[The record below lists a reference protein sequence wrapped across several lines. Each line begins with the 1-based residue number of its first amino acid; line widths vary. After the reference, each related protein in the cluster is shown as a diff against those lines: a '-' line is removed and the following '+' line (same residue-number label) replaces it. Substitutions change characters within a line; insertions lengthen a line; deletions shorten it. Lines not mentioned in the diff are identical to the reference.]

1 MNRRFFLLL
10 LLFFLHPSFS
20 FSREIQQSDSLT
32 SLQKDSLTFAEAPWD
47 TKLLHFGGIILRQC
61 AFSDSS
67 LFNSNQYVSVL
78 TVRNNFRFD
87 IVADTTLVLT
97 RDFVAYADALAGI
110 NGSFF
115 AWDAP
120 WKSVNYLRVD
130 YNELAPNRLND
141 EGLRSYHQSG
151 CLVVSEKGRLSVHKV
166 PDTLMT
172 QSQTN
177 GWEQTLTGEDVLSSG
192 PVLRIRG
199 QDEPLL
205 TNNFN
210 MARHPRTAVGIRK
223 GGRVILVVVDGRAR
237 EAAGMTMEEL
247 QHIMRWLRSWDA
259 INLDGGGSS
268 TMCVRKNLTHPVQTV
283 NHPSDNRLFD
293 HQGDRKVSNALIVQ

>member
-20 FSREIQQSDSLT
+20 FSRELVQPDSLT
-32 SLQKDSLTFAEAPWD
+32 GLQKDSLTFVEAPWE
-47 TKLLHFGGIILRQC
+47 TKLIHFGGIMFRQC

-67 LFNSNQYVSVL
+67 LFNSNQTISIL

-97 RDFVAYADALAGI
+97 RDFVEYADALAGI

-120 WKSVNYLRVD
+120 WKSVSYLRIND
-130 YNELAPNRLND
+130 RELAPNRLND
-141 EGLRSYHQSG
+141 RGLSSFHQSG
-151 CLVVSEKGRLSVHKV
+151 CIAVSEKGRLSIHKV
-166 PDTLMT
+166 PDTLMKQRET
-172 QSQTN
+172 H

-192 PVLRIRG
+192 PVLRIQG

-210 MARHPRTAVGIRK
+210 LARHPRTAVGIRK
-223 GGRVILVVVDGRAR
+223 GGRVILVVVDGRAQ

-268 TMCVRKNLTHPVQTV
+268 TMCVRKNLRHPVQTV
-283 NHPSDNRLFD
+283 NYPSDNRVFD
-293 HQGDRKVSNALIVQ
+293 HQGDRKVANALVVQ

>member
-10 LLFFLHPSFS
+10 FLFFLQPSFL
-20 FSREIQQSDSLT
+20 FSLEPGQSDSLT
-32 SLQKDSLTFAEAPWD
+32 ANQKDSLIFAEAPWE
-47 TKLLHFGGIILRQC
+47 TKIIHFGGIMLRQY

-67 LFNSNQYVSVL
+67 LFNSNQTISVL

-97 RDFVAYADALAGI
+97 KDFVEFAQALAGI

-120 WKSVNYLRVD
+120 WKSVNYLRV
-130 YNELAPNRLND
+130 NGSELAPNRLN
-141 EGLRSYHQSG
+141 EKGLRSFHQSG
-151 CLVVSEKGRLSVHKV
+151 CLVVSAKGRVSIHKV

-172 QSQTN
+172 RGETN
-177 GWEQTLTGEDVLSSG
+177 DWEKTLTGEDVLSSG
-192 PVLRIRG
+192 PVLRIQG
-199 QDEPLL
+199 KDEMLL
-205 TNNFN
+205 DNSFN
-210 MARHPRTAVGIRK
+210 LTRHPRTAIGIRK
-223 GGRVILVVVDGRAR
+223 GGWVVLVVVDGRAE

-247 QHIMRWLRSWDA
+247 QHIMRWLKSWDA

-268 TMCVRKNLTHPVQTV
+268 TMCVRKNLRQPVQTV

-293 HQGDRKVSNALIVQ
+293 HQGDRKVANALIVQ

>member
-20 FSREIQQSDSLT
+20 FSRDLEQTDSLT
-32 SLQKDSLTFAEAPWD
+32 ALQKDSLTFVQAPWE
-47 TKLLHFGGIILRQC
+47 TKLIHFGGIMLRQY

-67 LFNSNQYVSVL
+67 LFNSNQYVTVL
-78 TVRNNFRFD
+78 AVRNNFRFD
-87 IVADTTLVLT
+87 VVADTTLVLT
-97 RDFVAYADALAGI
+97 MDFVEYADALAGI

-120 WKSVNYLRVD
+120 WKSVSYLRI
-130 YNELAPNRLND
+130 NNRELAPNRLND
-141 EGLRSYHQSG
+141 KGLRSFHQSG
-151 CLVVSEKGRLSVHKV
+151 CIVVSEKGRLSVHKV

-172 QSQTN
+172 RSETH
-177 GWEQTLTGEDVLSSG
+177 GWEETLTGEDVLSSG
-192 PVLRIRG
+192 PVLRIKG

-205 TNNFN
+205 PNNFN
-210 MARHPRTAVGIRK
+210 LARHPRTAVGIRK
-223 GGRVILVVVDGRAR
+223 GGRVVLVVVDGRAQ

-268 TMCVRKNLTHPVQTV
+268 TMCVRKNLRQPVQTV
-283 NHPSDNRLFD
+283 NHPSDNRMFD
-293 HQGDRKVSNALIVQ
+293 HQGDRKVANALIVQ

>member
-20 FSREIQQSDSLT
+20 FSRELGQSDSLT
-32 SLQKDSLTFAEAPWD
+32 ALQKDSLTFVEARWE
-47 TKLLHFGGIILRQC
+47 TKLIHFGGIVLRQF

-67 LFNSNQYVSVL
+67 LFNSNQTISVL

-97 RDFVAYADALAGI
+97 KDFVEFADALAGI

-115 AWDAP
+115 AWNAP
-120 WKSVNYLRVD
+120 WKSVSYLRIND
-130 YNELAPNRLND
+130 KELAPNRLN
-141 EGLRSYHQSG
+141 ENNLRSFHQSG
-151 CLVVSEKGRLSVHKV
+151 CIVVSEKGRLSVHKV
-166 PDTLMT
+166 PDTLMAR
-172 QSQTN
+172 SETN
-177 GWEQTLTGEDVLSSG
+177 DWEQTLTGEDVLSSG
-192 PVLRIRG
+192 PVLRIQG
-199 QDEPLL
+199 QDETLL
-205 TNNFN
+205 PNNFN
-210 MARHPRTAVGIRK
+210 RARHPRTAVGIRK
-223 GGRVILVVVDGRAR
+223 GGRVVFVVVDGRAE

-268 TMCVRKNLTHPVQTV
+268 TMCVRKNLRESVKTV
-283 NHPSDNRLFD
+283 NHPSDNRSFD
-293 HQGDRKVSNALIVQ
+293 HQGDRKVANALVVQ